1 MIERTI
7 APEGLP
13 RPTGEAGQVLL
24 DAIWSL
30 FTERLVWPVFDD
42 IDRALY
48 GQGWEWESAVQQLCP
63 ALLRGLDPNVLHT
76 PQPDQ
81 QLSLTVAGAANC
93 TGAGPILA
101 AFLVMVRKAA
111 LIERTWR
118 PPNPGEMPQL
128 TNKDLGAAPGDSHP
142 NAVRS
147 IFAVMRL
154 AVQEPCFQG
163 GGSNPDR
170 LEAARLY
177 FNRDIRP
184 FAAVTNLQQYWWVR
198 TQALGTERTEADLR
212 PFSKREPEV
221 MLQPPL
227 FAEPAPAAG
236 SPEPMSVTCN
246 LHPLIAEVA
255 EERYNRGAYNDAVR
269 SAFQAVEHR
278 VDTLVGHSSAVGDR
292 LMGIAFNTKP
302 GPPMLTVTRSTGGS
316 LESEQTGMQFLF
328 KGAMGALRNPRS
340 HGPDEKDDRDE
351 AEEMLIF
358 ASFLMRRLDIEDDK
372 RKAAGP
378 TS

>member
-1 MIERTI
+1 MIVRTI

-13 RPTGEAGQVLL
+13 RPTGAEGHVLL
-24 DAIWSL
+24 DTIWSL

-48 GQGWEWESAVQQLCP
+48 AEGLEWESAVQQLCP

-76 PQPDQ
+76 PQGNQ
-81 QLSLTVAGAANC
+81 TLSLTVAGAANC
-93 TGAGPILA
+93 TGADDVVKL
-101 AFLVMVRKAA
+101 FLLMVRTAVA
-111 LIERTWR
+111 IEKNWR
-118 PPNPGEMPQL
+118 PPTPGDMPRL
-128 TNKDLGAAPGDSHP
+128 TNIDFEEAAGPDLI
-142 NAVRS
+142 VS
-147 IFAVMRL
+147 ITLTSFAVMQL
-154 AVQEPCFQG
+154 GIQEPCFHG
-163 GGSNPDR
+163 GGHD
-170 LEAARLY
+170 AAALSWSLGFTRE
-177 FNRDIRP
+177 IRP
-184 FAAVTNLQQYWWVR
+184 YAEVASLEDYWRIR
-198 TQALGTERTEADLR
+198 TQLLGAERTEADLR

-227 FAEPAPAAG
+227 FGAPAPAAG

-255 EERYNRGAYNDAVR
+255 EERCNRGAYNDAVR

-278 VDTLVGHSSAVGDR
+278 VHTLVGGSSAVGDK
-292 LMGIAFNTKP
+292 LMGIAFNVKP

-316 LESEQTGMQFLF
+316 LESKQTGMQFLF

-351 AEEMLIF
+351 AEEMLVF

-372 RKAAGP
+372 RKAAG
-378 TS
+378 SGS

>member
-1 MIERTI
+1 MIVRTI
-7 APEGLP
+7 APEGMP
-13 RPTGEAGQVLL
+13 RPTGEEGQFLL
-24 DAIWSL
+24 DAICAL
-30 FTERLVWPVFDD
+30 FIERLVWPVFDD

-48 GQGWEWESAVQQLCP
+48 GQGLEWESAVQQLCP

-76 PQPDQ
+76 PQADQ

-93 TGAGPILA
+93 TEAGPVLA
-101 AFLVMVRKAA
+101 AYLVMVRQAA
-111 LIERTWR
+111 LIERYWR
-118 PPNPGEMPQL
+118 PVNPGETPQL
-128 TNKDLGAAPGDSHP
+128 TIEDLSSANGDSLP
-142 NAVRS
+142 STMQAF
-147 IFAVMRL
+147 IAAMQL
-154 AVQEPCFQG
+154 GIQEPCFQG
-163 GGSNPDR
+163 GSINRDD
-170 LEAARLY
+170 LEYRLY
-177 FNRDIRP
+177 FNRRIRP
-184 FAAVTNLQQYWWVR
+184 FAGVTNLQEYWLVR
-198 TQALGTERTEADLR
+198 TQALGAERTEADLR

-227 FAEPAPAAG
+227 FAEPAPAAV

-255 EERYNRGAYNDAVR
+255 VERYNRGAYNDAVR

-278 VDTLVGHSSAVGDR
+278 VQTLAGSSEIGER
-292 LMGIAFNTKP
+292 LMGIALNVKP

-351 AEEMLIF
+351 AEEMLVF

-372 RKAAGP
+372 RKAAG
-378 TS
+378 SGS